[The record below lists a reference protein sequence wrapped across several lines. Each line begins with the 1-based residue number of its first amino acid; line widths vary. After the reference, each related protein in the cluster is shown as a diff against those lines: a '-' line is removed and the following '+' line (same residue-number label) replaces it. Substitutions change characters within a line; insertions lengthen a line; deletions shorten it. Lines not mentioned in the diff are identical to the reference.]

1 MRLIFIRHGDPDYEH
16 DSLTKQGFKEAKL
29 LASRVAKWNVTDFYV
44 SPLGRAKATAKVALD
59 KIGREAATLDWLQE
73 FYVPVVDP
81 LDGHKRI
88 PWDLMPEYY
97 YSEKKFLDREKWLD
111 TKLMKSG
118 PVAKN
123 YKEVCD
129 GIDALLA
136 KYHFKRDG
144 LMYKTDGKIRNPNF
158 DKKTFIPKY
167 HLHSNKEEYDP
178 RTVVCFCHLGV
189 MFAAISHLINCSP
202 LILWQGFYVAPT
214 SITVL
219 NSEER
224 EKGKAVFRVER
235 LGDTRHLGKKQVI
248 SSSGYYAP
256 VLQELG
262 E

>member
-29 LASRVAKWNVTDFYV
+29 LAKRVAKWKVTDFYV
-44 SPLGRAKATAKVALD
+44 SPLGRAQATAKVSLD
-59 KIGREAATLDWLQE
+59 LIGRKAKTLDWLRE

-81 LDGHKRI
+81 VDGHKRI
-88 PWDLMPEYY
+88 PWDLMPSYY

-111 TKLMKSG
+111 TKLMKTG

-129 GIDALLA
+129 GLDALLA
-136 KYHFKRDG
+136 KYHFERDG
-144 LMYKTDGKIRNPNF
+144 FLYKTDGKIKNPNF
-158 DKKTFIPKY
+158 DQKTFVPNY
-167 HLHSNKEEYDP
+167 HLLSNKDEYDE

-189 MFAAISHLINCSP
+189 MFAAISHLVGCSP

-224 EKGKAVFRVER
+224 EQGKAVFRVER
-235 LGDTRHLGKKQVI
+235 LGDTRHLGKSQRI

-256 VLQELG
+256 VLQEL
-262 E
+262 

>member
-29 LASRVAKWNVTDFYV
+29 LAKRVAKWNVTDFYV
-44 SPLGRAKATAKVALD
+44 SPLGRAQATAKVSLD
-59 KIGREAATLDWLQE
+59 LIGRKAKTLDWLRE

-81 LDGHKRI
+81 VDGHKRI
-88 PWDLMPEYY
+88 PWDLMPSYY
-97 YSEKKFLDREKWLD
+97 FSEKKFLDREKWLD
-111 TKLMKSG
+111 TKLMKTG

-129 GIDALLA
+129 GLDALLA

-144 LMYKTDGKIRNPNF
+144 FLYKTDGKIANPNF
-158 DKKTFIPKY
+158 DQKTFVPNY
-167 HLHSNKEEYDP
+167 HLLSNKDEYDQ
-178 RTVVCFCHLGV
+178 RTIVCFCHLGV
-189 MFAAISHLINCSP
+189 MFAAISHLVNCSP
-202 LILWQGFYVAPT
+202 LILWQGFFVAPT

-256 VLQELG
+256 VLQEL
-262 E
+262 